1 MPKLN
6 LETKNKAQELIKAY
20 LEENA
25 SELLAEKINNGVRV
39 QKDGKTL
46 ISKKTLDGF
55 MTFATDEAKKQA
67 EKSARSACIE
77 DAVVYGWAVHFF
89 EEDSIEGTLYN
100 DDGTEYKQQKPAAKT
115 KPAISSP
122 TPLTA
127 SQPKPQMS
135 LFDMLDTPSEK
146 QTTPSAPAVSETA
159 EPDEQDIPDDEDDVI
174 SEEEQREILA
184 EIAAEEEQERAAA
197 EQQREIEQK
206 PVPKP
211 AGSPLWQHYTALQN
225 KYPDHILACRVGDFY
240 EIFGNNAKLLAEPL
254 NLTITSRDCGLAERV
269 LMVGFPYHAADNY
282 ISEAVESGLKIAVA
296 ESFDEPVKLYE
307 QQTAPQPPA
316 PADDGKHWVDEKT
329 YIDEDGVV
337 HNLDEETD
345 DEPTFDIS
353 AFDTEAL
360 AILDELLG
368 NQIEMR

>member
-6 LETKNKAQELIKAY
+6 LETKNKAQELVKAY

-25 SELLAEKINNGVRV
+25 SAILADKINNGVRV
-39 QKDGKTL
+39 QNDGKTL

-55 MTFATDEAKKQA
+55 MTYATDQAKKQA

-77 DAVVYGWAVHFF
+77 DAVVYGWAVHYF
-89 EEDSIEGTLYN
+89 EEDTIEGTLYN
-100 DDGTEYKQQKPAAKT
+100 EDGTEYKPQKPAAKP
-115 KPAISSP
+115 KPTVSSP
-122 TPLTA
+122 APA
-127 SQPKPQMS
+127 APKPKPQMS
-135 LFDMLDTPSEK
+135 LFDMLDAPSEK
-146 QTTPSAPAVSETA
+146 QTTSSETE

-174 SEEEQREILA
+174 SEEEQREILT

-211 AGSPLWQHYTALQN
+211 AGSPLWQNYTALQS
-225 KYPDHILACRVGDFY
+225 KYPEHILAYRVGDFY
-240 EIFGNNAKLLAEPL
+240 EVFGDDAKLLAEPL
-254 NLTITSRDCGLAERV
+254 NLTLTSRDCGLAERV

-282 ISEAVESGLKIAVA
+282 ISKAVESSLRIAVA

-307 QQTAPQPPA
+307 QQTTAPQPPA
-316 PADDGKHWVDEKT
+316 PADDGKHWVDDTT

-345 DEPTFDIS
+345 DEPEFDMS

-368 NQIEMR
+368 NQIELR

>member
-25 SELLAEKINNGVRV
+25 SEILAEKINNGVRI

-55 MTFATDEAKKQA
+55 MTYATDEAKKQA
-67 EKSARSACIE
+67 EKSARSACIK

-100 DDGTEYKQQKPAAKT
+100 GDGTEYKPQKPVAKP
-115 KPAISSP
+115 KPVVSSP
-122 TPLTA
+122 APA
-127 SQPKPQMS
+127 APKPKPQMS
-135 LFDMLDTPSEK
+135 LFDMLDAPSEV
-146 QTTPSAPAVSETA
+146 QTMPAVPSASET
-159 EPDEQDIPDDEDDVI
+159 EESDEHDIPDDEEEPT
-174 SEEEQREILA
+174 EEEKQEILA
-184 EIAAEEEQERAAA
+184 ELAEEEREA
-197 EQQREIEQK
+197 EK
-206 PVPKP
+206 KATHKP
-211 AGSPLWQHYTALQN
+211 AGSPLWQNYTALQS
-225 KYPDHILACRVGDFY
+225 KYPEHILACRVGDFY
-240 EIFGNNAKLLAEPL
+240 EVFGDNAKLLAEPL
-254 NLTITSRDCGLAERV
+254 NLTLTSRDCGLAERV

-282 ISEAVESGLKIAVA
+282 ISKAVESGLKIAVV

-307 QQTAPQPPA
+307 RQTVSQPPA
-316 PADDGKHWVDEKT
+316 PDNDGKHWVDEKT

-345 DEPTFDIS
+345 DGPTFDIT

>member
-25 SELLAEKINNGVRV
+25 SAILADKINNGVRI

-55 MTFATDEAKKQA
+55 MTYATNEAKKQA

-77 DAVVYGWAVHFF
+77 DAMVYGWAVHCV
-89 EEDSIEGTLYN
+89 EEDTIEGTLYN
-100 DDGTEYKQQKPAAKT
+100 EDGTEYKPQKPAAKP
-115 KPAISSP
+115 KPAVSSP
-122 TPLTA
+122 APAA
-127 SQPKPQMS
+127 SKPKPQMS
-135 LFDMLDTPSEK
+135 LFDMLDAPSNE
-146 QTTPSAPAVSETA
+146 QTTPSETE

-211 AGSPLWQHYTALQN
+211 AGSPLWQNYTALQS
-225 KYPDHILACRVGDFY
+225 KYPEHILTCRVGDFY
-240 EIFGNNAKLLAEPL
+240 EVFGDNAKLLAEPL
-254 NLTITSRDCGLAERV
+254 NLTLTSRDCGLAERV

-282 ISEAVESGLKIAVA
+282 ISKAVESSLKIAVA

-307 QQTAPQPPA
+307 QQTAPQPPV
-316 PADDGKHWVDEKT
+316 PDEPVKHWVDEKT

-345 DEPTFDIS
+345 DGPTFDIA